1 MVTSEDFQKAVEL
14 IDKAGNILVTTHIR
28 PDGDACGCMIAVRE
42 ALTKLGKEVKL
53 LLLSPLPAWYEFIFE
68 GDVPVLG
75 EDVSLEQL
83 QKGEFDQ
90 FDLVIIVD
98 VNSENQLPGF
108 AEYLKGQR
116 KPVLAIDHHITSD
129 GLGDVE
135 LIDSSAAAT
144 GLILYD
150 LFKYANWEITTQIAT
165 ALFVAI
171 ATDTGWFQ
179 FNNTD
184 GRVYRRCAELFDAG
198 VKPNEVYHNLYHNF
212 SIGRFKLMTCMLNSL
227 ELHLDGRIATQQIT
241 QQDFQDTGADY
252 SDTENLID
260 ECRRVG
266 SVQAA
271 VLFVE
276 ATGGQIRCSL
286 RSTGP
291 IDVRKVAQQFGG
303 GGHKMAAGVRLEL
316 TMEEAKEKIVETIK
330 EQFKRLDRKN

>member
-1 MVTSEDFQKAVEL
+1 MVTNEDFQKAVEL
-14 IDKAGNILVTTHIR
+14 IDKAGRVLVTTHIR
-28 PDGDACGCMIAVRE
+28 PDGDACGCMVAIRE
-42 ALTKLGKEVKL
+42 ALTKFGKEVKL
-53 LLLSPLPAWYEFIFE
+53 LLLSAVPEWYEFIFDS
-68 GDVPVLG
+68 DVPVLG

-83 QKGEFDQ
+83 QNGEFGV

-108 AEYLKGQR
+108 AEYLKGER
-116 KPVLAIDHHITSD
+116 KTVLAIDHHLTSD

-135 LIDSSAAAT
+135 LTDTSAAAT

-150 LFKYANWEITTQIAT
+150 FFKYANWEISEQIAT

-171 ATDTGWFQ
+171 ATDTGWFR

-184 GRVYRRCAELFDAG
+184 GRVYRECAELFDAG
-198 VKPNEVYHNLYHNF
+198 VKPDEVYHNLYHNF
-212 SIGRFKLMTCMLNSL
+212 SIQRFRLMTCMLSSL
-227 ELHLDGRIATQQIT
+227 ELHLDGRVATQQIT

-266 SVQAA
+266 SVEAA

-276 ATGGQIRCSL
+276 APDGQIRCSL
-286 RSTGP
+286 RSTGS
-291 IDVRKVAQQFGG
+291 IDVRKVAKEFGG
-303 GGHKMAAGVRLEL
+303 GGHKMAAGVHLEL
-316 TMEEAKEKIVETIK
+316 PMDEAKEQVVGKIK
-330 EQFKRLDRKN
+330 EQFT